1 MTVKELKREINQLKT
16 YVKRVKERLE
26 IAREN
31 IRKISAIETRT
42 TGKHNFN
49 FRYSEGDIFCRTLPI
64 AERLAALGTQDDIR
78 SPDIDYFTAERPDFS
93 SQYHFKSGSFSLK
106 LFAFMQIASM
116 SALGRR
122 LPFGPLQYCSLRCSP
137 SRNKSTPGVGGKE
150 CYRNRSRTLT
160 VNWEKL
166 VFGHSASF
174 KNSQE

>member
-1 MTVKELKREINQLKT
+1 MFMCRYGEKLKPN
-16 YVKRVKERLE
+16 Y
-26 IAREN
+26 
-31 IRKISAIETRT
+31 SA
-42 TGKHNFN
+42 
-49 FRYSEGDIFCRTLPI
+49 DI
-64 AERLAALGTQDDIR
+64 
-78 SPDIDYFTAERPDFS
+78 
-93 SQYHFKSGSFSLK
+93 SLK

-166 VFGHSASF
+166 VFGHPASF